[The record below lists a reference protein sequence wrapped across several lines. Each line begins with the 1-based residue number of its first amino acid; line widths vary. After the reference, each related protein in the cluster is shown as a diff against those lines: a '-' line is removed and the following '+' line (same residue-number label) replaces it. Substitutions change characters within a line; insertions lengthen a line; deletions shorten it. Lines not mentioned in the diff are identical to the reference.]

1 MLSVAESLFGDFSV
15 LASDFFELLLVAS
28 LWVDSVFV
36 DSSVAASALLFFFV
50 VFDEGLLALSDAG
63 LLAVL
68 GFETEAL
75 ADGFEGEDVA
85 GLIGVGFGVT
95 MAAAVPLGLGAAEA
109 AGVVLVAGAAVAL
122 VDALAFVVVVVPL
135 VLLFVTPILKLGVT
149 PK

>member
-1 MLSVAESLFGDFSV
+1 MAESLFGDFSV

-36 DSSVAASALLFFFV
+36 DSSVAASALLFFV
-50 VFDEGLLALSDAG
+50 LFDEGLLALSDAG